1 MNPFPIVLA
10 LWRRTRVTSALFL
23 LLIAISIALGVAI
36 IAQERGLR
44 TGSAPFISPSKPI
57 KPMKKQK
64 NAAQTGGV
72 ELFANYI
79 LIIAGWGEPPE

>member
-1 MNPFPIVLA
+1 MAVDRIGCVHF
-10 LWRRTRVTSALFL
+10 T
-23 LLIAISIALGVAI
+23 
-36 IAQERGLR
+36 
-44 TGSAPFISPSKPI
+44 I

-79 LIIAGWGEPPE
+79 LIIAG